1 MRLLWEREKRRHGTK
16 PKGHQILKDEQKQS
30 SQRTLGSRN
39 LRRKENQESMGPHK
53 LFKEFFK
60 EEGLNTESSN
70 EIRLKQCILDLA
82 TKESKVISMRI
93 IPMGYWEQ
101 RLFGRC

>member
-1 MRLLWEREKRRHGTK
+1 
-16 PKGHQILKDEQKQS
+16 
-30 SQRTLGSRN
+30 
-39 LRRKENQESMGPHK
+39 MGPHK

-70 EIRLKQCILDLA
+70 EIRLKQCMLDLA
-82 TKESKVISMRI
+82 TKGSKVISVRI
-93 IPMGYWEQ
+93 MPMGYCGQ